1 MRRHHPRDV
10 SADRRVRRCCA
21 EDLHLH
27 VSRAGRSVH
36 RRTVEVV
43 RTRVIPWHA
52 PAGRAVPKAERDVN
66 YADRLAE
73 FVKVTGHRPGEMNKP
88 TIADAINQLA
98 QQLGLGEC
106 DATHD
111 GGIVNGVPFGI
122 LASKSRLTAADH
134 AKLISFDD
142 SSFPSLDELLS
153 IEPPAQSAGPGCHV
167 GQPAAIP
174 RIVRDEI
181 ALRVPRARPTNFARR
196 VARATGRPTRHR
208 AGRDRCDRQGT
219 RRWRCRAPDR
229 PP

>member
-1 MRRHHPRDV
+1 M
-10 SADRRVRRCCA
+10 
-21 EDLHLH
+21 
-27 VSRAGRSVH
+27 
-36 RRTVEVV
+36 
-43 RTRVIPWHA
+43 
-52 PAGRAVPKAERDVN
+52 N

-153 IEPPAQSAGPGCHV
+153 IEPPAQSAGPGRCNRFTRAV
-167 GQPAAIP
+167 
-174 RIVRDEI
+174 
-181 ALRVPRARPTNFARR
+181 ALGDPKPCVLVDGHEGP
-196 VARATGRPTRHR
+196 HEL
-208 AGRDRCDRQGT
+208 
-219 RRWRCRAPDR
+219 
-229 PP
+229 